1 MRHEKIISKSCAVG
15 VSLYVVVEVEAALSR
30 SVFIIINQ
38 IYRISSIAIRKVRY
52 TKYCNHFQQKL
63 FTTPSNNISIMSVE
77 SMQRGHGGRI
87 EDAFAK
93 CKEKGE
99 AAFVTF
105 VTAGFPTKEG
115 KK

>member
-1 MRHEKIISKSCAVG
+1 MRHEDHIKEEASWSTISI
-15 VSLYVVVEVEAALSR
+15 VVIEVETAFSR

-52 TKYCNHFQQKL
+52 TNYCNNFQQQKL
-63 FTTPSNNISIMSVE
+63 YNSISTMSVE

>member
-1 MRHEKIISKSCAVG
+1 
-15 VSLYVVVEVEAALSR
+15 
-30 SVFIIINQ
+30 
-38 IYRISSIAIRKVRY
+38 
-52 TKYCNHFQQKL
+52 
-63 FTTPSNNISIMSVE
+63 
-77 SMQRGHGGRI
+77 MQRGHGGRI

-115 KK
+115 KKERFVMKCYDVDGYLMFAKNIGGINISGHR

>member
-1 MRHEKIISKSCAVG
+1 
-15 VSLYVVVEVEAALSR
+15 
-30 SVFIIINQ
+30 
-38 IYRISSIAIRKVRY
+38 
-52 TKYCNHFQQKL
+52 
-63 FTTPSNNISIMSVE
+63 MSVE

-115 KK
+115 KKREIFYEEHYVDGCSLVLMFVKNIGVSHMYEGKVCWMVYIKENCNGSPPPTASLYVAKR